1 MSSILFSKISHDPL
15 MLFAA
20 NEYGLVIR
28 HDVRLYATF
37 IAGFTV
43 ITDIQ
48 PHAKIAALCLRVPI
62 D

>member
-1 MSSILFSKISHDPL
+1 